1 MPVRLAEANV
11 TIVGLGLM
19 GGSLAAA
26 LSGAGLGARPACR
39 EVVGVARRQSTLA
52 MASDLRFIQRGTSDL
67 AEGVREADVVVLATP
82 VRDILAKLETIGP
95 LLKPGCLVMD
105 VGSTKQAV
113 CEAMARLPEGVQ
125 PLGGHPMCGK
135 ESSGL
140 TMAEPDLYRG
150 KVFVLAPL
158 ERTSEEALE
167 MGRALALAVGGM
179 PLVLDAVRHDRLVA
193 AISHLPYL
201 LAVALVQATES
212 LAEED
217 DLVWR
222 LAASGFRDTSRV
234 AAGDI
239 TMMMDILTTNR
250 EAVLASLDRAQAQL
264 DDLRRLVAEV
274 DVDGL
279 KAHLQ
284 RARNRRREMFR

>member
-1 MPVRLAEANV
+1 MPVRLADASV

-26 LSGAGLGARPACR
+26 LSGAGYGTEAACR

-52 MASDLRFIQRGTSDL
+52 MARDLRFIQRGTRDL
-67 AEGVREADVVVLATP
+67 AEGVREADIVVLATP
-82 VRDILAKLETIGP
+82 VRDILAKLEMIGP
-95 LLKPGCLVMD
+95 FLKPGCLVID

-113 CEAMARLPEGVQ
+113 CQAMARLPQAVQ

-158 ERTSEEALE
+158 ERTSPEALE
-167 MGRALALAVGGM
+167 LGRALALAVGAV
-179 PLVLDAVRHDRLVA
+179 PLVLDAARHDRLAA

-201 LAVALVQATES
+201 LAVALVQATET
-212 LAEED
+212 LGRED

-234 AAGDI
+234 AAGDV
-239 TMMMDILTTNR
+239 TMMLDILSTNR
-250 EAVLASLDRAQAQL
+250 EAVLDSLERAQTQL
-264 DDLRRLVAEV
+264 ADLRRLLAEE

-279 KAHLQ
+279 KARLES
-284 RARNRRREMFR
+284 ARNRSREMLR